1 MSEINL
7 QQLSKTISLA
17 LRHEP
22 HKFALF
28 LDKEGWVK
36 LDDLIRA
43 LRPLKSGWD
52 KIDATLIEKLNNES
66 EKKRFEIQDGY
77 IRAFYGHSVAQTIEK
92 QAIRPPDTLYHGTT
106 PWAWKKISKEGLRP
120 MKRQYVHLSVDVDTA
135 QQVGERRTDDVLLLV
150 IDAASAWNNG
160 IKFYHGNEGTWLA
173 DRIPPHYIKPDAEE
187 N

>member
-1 MSEINL
+1 MPEINL

-43 LRPLKSGWD
+43 LRPLKAGWE
-52 KIDATLIEKLNNES
+52 KIDAATIEKLIRES
-66 EKKRFEIQDGY
+66 EKKRFEILDGR
-77 IRAFYGHSVAQTIEK
+77 IRAYYGHSVAQTIEK
-92 QAIRPPDTLYHGTT
+92 ESTRPPDTLYHGTT
-106 PWAWKKISKEGLRP
+106 AWAWKKISKEGLRP
-120 MKRQYVHLSVDVDTA
+120 MKRQYVHLSVDTDTA
-135 QQVGERRTDDVLLLV
+135 QNVGERRTDDVLLLV

-160 IKFYHGNEGTWLA
+160 IQFYHGNEGTWLA
-173 DRIPPHYIKPDAEE
+173 ERIPPHYITYEEE